1 MKTPLLSFRLDG
13 LRALITAGG
22 SGIGRV
28 IAKYLFEAGAR
39 VHICDIQAKLLDA
52 CGGEFPGIGTTVAD
66 VSDDSAVDH
75 LFADVQ
81 RNLGG
86 LDVLVNNAGIAGPT
100 GAIED
105 IDPKEWRRCIE
116 VDLTAQFLVA
126 RRAVPMLKANSSGI
140 IINMSSAAG
149 RLGCAFRTPYASAKW
164 GVIGFTQS
172 LAKELGPH
180 GISVNAILPGV
191 VSGPRMEG
199 VIKARANQL
208 GMPYEEMEQEY
219 LQKISLRRMV
229 TAEDVAAMVLFLVS
243 PMGRNVSGQSIGVC
257 GNIETL

>member
-1 MKTPLLSFRLDG
+1 MAYPICRQTCSVSTDSALQPSPGQAELIARRPFWHVINCVLNQMSSPMTSFRLDG

-28 IAKYLFEAGAR
+28 IAKCLFEAGAR

-105 IDPKEWRRCIE
+105 IDPKEWRHCIE
-116 VDLTAQFLVA
+116 VDLTGQFLVA
-126 RRAVPMLKANSSGI
+126 RRAVPMLKANGSGI
-140 IINMSSAAG
+140 IINMSSA
-149 RLGCAFRTPYASAKW
+149 P
-164 GVIGFTQS
+164 
-172 LAKELGPH
+172 
-180 GISVNAILPGV
+180 
-191 VSGPRMEG
+191 
-199 VIKARANQL
+199 
-208 GMPYEEMEQEY
+208 
-219 LQKISLRRMV
+219 
-229 TAEDVAAMVLFLVS
+229 
-243 PMGRNVSGQSIGVC
+243 
-257 GNIETL
+257 